1 MVMKAPAFTLIAA
14 TALLGCAES
23 GDRDNQAQ
31 AANDA
36 AFANAVETASP
47 ETALP
52 PAGANQSRPAAPD
65 NGVGGP
71 EVKDEPISGG
81 GSRPAGPPPAD
92 EANACGASRYQHLVG
107 RPRSAIPP
115 KPAGATWRITCTGC
129 PITMDHS
136 PQRLN
141 IFYDA
146 ETERIDEVRCG

>member
-1 MVMKAPAFTLIAA
+1 MKAPAFTLIVTA
-14 TALLGCAES
+14 ALLGCAENS
-23 GDRDNQAQ
+23 DPNNQVQ

-36 AFANAVETASP
+36 ASANSVESAAAENAP
-47 ETALP
+47 P
-52 PAGANQSRPAAPD
+52 PAANQSRPAAPD
-65 NGVGGP
+65 DGVGGP
-71 EVKDEPISGG
+71 AAEDEPIPGG

-115 KPAGATWRITCTGC
+115 KPAGASWRITCTGC
-129 PITMDHS
+129 PITMDYS